1 MIQCGRIAKSSKIYF
16 YILNLYRYY
25 LIRLILLY
33 RKQHFFLNYY
43 KHKKNYLQLGCLF
56 EEEKGS
62 KYNKTDKRKNSVLN
76 YIVLTIIVLMRKQS
90 IHTTIN
96 LA

>member
-56 EEEKGS
+56 EEEKEVS
-62 KYNKTDKRKNSVLN
+62 TIKQIKEK
-76 YIVLTIIVLMRKQS
+76 IVF
-90 IHTTIN
+90 
-96 LA
+96 